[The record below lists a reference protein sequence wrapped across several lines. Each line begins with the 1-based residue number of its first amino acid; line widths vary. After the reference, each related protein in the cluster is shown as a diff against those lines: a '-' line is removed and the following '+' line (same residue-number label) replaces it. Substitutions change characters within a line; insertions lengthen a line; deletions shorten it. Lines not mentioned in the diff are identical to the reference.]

1 VTSTDGERGDRT
13 ARNALALAKDIAA
26 LGLRCAVEARAGLA
40 LLLPAAGSVAA
51 LESPETRRAVVDAA
65 RRYGFTHVA
74 VELPKDRRTSSTPR
88 DATVLRD

>member
-1 VTSTDGERGDRT
+1 MRKEAQGGDRT
-13 ARNALALAKDIAA
+13 ARNATALANEIAA

-40 LLLPAAGSVAA
+40 LLLPLPESVAP
-51 LESPETRRAVVDAA
+51 LEAPETRRAVVALA
-65 RRYGFTHVA
+65 RRFGFTHVA